1 MKKNNSR
8 GLARALY
15 DACQKA
21 SPEKQREIIKKFI
34 LFLAKK
40 NYLQQMSL
48 IIKELTAYDKEKTGI
63 KKIEVTVAQ
72 DLKIQEIEKM
82 LGTEASKMEIEK
94 KIDPSL
100 LGGIIVRWQDKIFD
114 ASIKKQLILL
124 KNSIK

>member
-8 GLARALY
+8 ILARTLY

-21 SPEKQREIIKKFI
+21 GPEKQREIIKKFV

-40 NYLQQMSL
+40 NYLQQMSRV
-48 IIKELTAYDKEKTGI
+48 IKELTAYDKEKSGI

-72 DLKIQEIEKM
+72 DLKTEDIEKM
-82 LGTEASKMEIEK
+82 LGAEASKMEIEK